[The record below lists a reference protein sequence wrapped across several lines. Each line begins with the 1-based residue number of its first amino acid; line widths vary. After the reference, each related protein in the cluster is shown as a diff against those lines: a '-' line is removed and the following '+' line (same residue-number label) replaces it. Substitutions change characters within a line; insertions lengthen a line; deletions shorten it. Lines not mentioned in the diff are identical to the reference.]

1 MSKELTN
8 SQIDLMRN
16 EKYDIYL
23 SLLTKRLLVL
33 DTIKKSK
40 SRFVKNDRYKQL
52 KKLNEKIE
60 KLKRE
65 LKL

>member
-8 SQIDLMRN
+8 SQIDLLRN
-16 EKYDIYL
+16 EKYDIYI

-33 DTIKKSK
+33 DTIKKTK

>member
-1 MSKELTN
+1 MSKELMN
-8 SQIDLMRN
+8 SQIDLLRN
-16 EKYDIYL
+16 EKYDIYI
-23 SLLTKRLLVL
+23 SLLTKRLLAL

>member
-1 MSKELTN
+1 MNKELTN
-8 SQIDLMRN
+8 SQIDLLRN
-16 EKYDIYL
+16 EKYDIYI
-23 SLLTKRLLVL
+23 SVPTKRLLVV
-33 DTIKKSK
+33 DTIKKTK

>member
-8 SQIDLMRN
+8 SQIDLLRN
-16 EKYDIYL
+16 EKYDTYL

-40 SRFVKNDRYKQL
+40 SQFVKKDRYKQL

-60 KLKRE
+60 KLKKE

>member
-1 MSKELTN
+1 MNKELTN
-8 SQIDLMRN
+8 SQIDLLRN
-16 EKYDIYL
+16 EKYDIYI

-33 DTIKKSK
+33 DTIKKAK

>member
-8 SQIDLMRN
+8 SQIDLLRN

-23 SLLTKRLLVL
+23 ALLTKRLLVL

-40 SRFVKNDRYKQL
+40 SQFVKKDRYKQL

>member
-33 DTIKKSK
+33 DAIKKSK

>member
-8 SQIDLMRN
+8 SQIDLLRN
-16 EKYDIYL
+16 EKYDIYI

>member
-8 SQIDLMRN
+8 SQIDLLRN

-33 DTIKKSK
+33 DAIKKSK

>member
-8 SQIDLMRN
+8 SQIDLLRN
-16 EKYDIYL
+16 EKYDIYI

-40 SRFVKNDRYKQL
+40 SQFVKKDRYKQL

>member
-8 SQIDLMRN
+8 SQIDLLRN
-16 EKYDIYL
+16 EKYDIYI

-33 DTIKKSK
+33 DTIKKAK

>member
-1 MSKELTN
+1 MNKELTN
-8 SQIDLMRN
+8 SQIDLLRN
-16 EKYDIYL
+16 EKYDIYI

-33 DTIKKSK
+33 DTIKKTK

>member
-1 MSKELTN
+1 MNKELTN
-8 SQIDLMRN
+8 SQIDLLQN
-16 EKYDIYL
+16 EKYDIYI

-33 DTIKKSK
+33 DTIKKTK

>member
-1 MSKELTN
+1 MSEELTN
-8 SQIDLMRN
+8 SQIDLLRN
-16 EKYDIYL
+16 EKYDIYI

>member
-1 MSKELTN
+1 MN
-8 SQIDLMRN
+8 SQIDLLRN
-16 EKYDIYL
+16 EKYDIYI
-23 SLLTKRLLVL
+23 SLLTKRLLAL
-33 DTIKKSK
+33 DTIKKTK

-60 KLKRE
+60 KLKKE

>member
-8 SQIDLMRN
+8 SQIDLLRN
-16 EKYDIYL
+16 EKYDIYI

-33 DTIKKSK
+33 DTIKKTK

-52 KKLNEKIE
+52 KKLNEEIE